1 MVRGR
6 PGGQAD
12 RPGCLVIE
20 LAASVLAADFSQLG
34 AQLRETFA
42 AGVRRVHVDVMDGQF
57 VPNLSMGPEV
67 VRAVRKLADEAGAK
81 VGVHLMIVQPER
93 FIGAFVEAGAQ
104 RLVVHLENAPALT
117 RTLQRIREAGAEA
130 SVAINPATP
139 LIMLEE
145 LVDHVSSVL
154 VMTVD
159 PGFGGQRFLPQ
170 SISKL
175 ERLRRMLDDSGH
187 AHVKI
192 AVDGGINTETIG
204 AVARAGA
211 DCAVA
216 GSAIFSAH
224 GSIGDNVRA
233 LEQAAAAGA
242 VRS

>member
-1 MVRGR
+1 
-6 PGGQAD
+6 
-12 RPGCLVIE
+12 VIE
-20 LAASVLAADFSQLG
+20 LAASVLAADFAQLG
-34 AQLRETFA
+34 AQLRDAFA

-67 VRAVRKLADEAGAK
+67 VRAVRKVSDEVGAK
-81 VGVHLMIVQPER
+81 VAVHLMIVQPER

-145 LVDHVSSVL
+145 LVEHVSSVL

-170 SISKL
+170 SLTKIV
-175 ERLRRMLDDSGH
+175 RLRRMLDDAGH
-187 AHVKI
+187 RPVKI

-216 GSAIFSAH
+216 GSAIFNAH
-224 GSIGDNVRA
+224 GAIADNVRA
-233 LEQAAAAGA
+233 LEQAAVAGA
-242 VRS
+242 SRS

>member
-1 MVRGR
+1 
-6 PGGQAD
+6 
-12 RPGCLVIE
+12 VIE

-34 AQLRETFA
+34 AQLREAFD

-67 VRAVRKLADEAGAK
+67 VRAVRKVSDEVGAK
-81 VGVHLMIVQPER
+81 VAVHLMIVQPER

-139 LIMLEE
+139 LSMLEE
-145 LVDHVSSVL
+145 LIEHVSSVL

-159 PGFGGQRFLPQ
+159 PGFGGQRFLSQ
-170 SISKL
+170 SLSKI
-175 ERLRRMLDDSGH
+175 ERLRHLLDG
-187 AHVKI
+187 AGQKRVKI

-211 DCAVA
+211 DYAVA

-224 GSIGDNVRA
+224 GSSAAGNSIAANVRA
-233 LEQAAAAGA
+233 LEHAASLG
-242 VRS
+242 VKS